1 MDLKE
6 LKNKIEEIKITYD
19 YDYEEIYSNLYNTCI
34 DYMNETQDFDLDY
47 LFEEFINY
55 EEVEERAK
63 YELENNGLMR
73 LQYFLGDTTFY
84 MQNLFRIN
92 AYGNLENVTR
102 KDLEILK
109 EELIDNID
117 NKLESEGN

>member
-6 LKNKIEEIKITYD
+6 LKDKIEKIEITYD

-34 DYMNETQDFDLDY
+34 EYMNETQDFDLDY

-63 YELENNGLMR
+63 YEIENNGLMR

-92 AYGNLENVTR
+92 GYGNLENITR
-102 KDLEILK
+102 EDLEMLK

>member
-1 MDLKE
+1 MNLKE
-6 LKNKIEEIKITYD
+6 LKDKIEEINIT

-34 DYMNETQDFDLDY
+34 EYMNEMQDFDLDY
-47 LFEEFINY
+47 LFEKFINY
-55 EEVEERAK
+55 EEAEERAK
-63 YELENNGLMR
+63 YELENNGLMS

-84 MQNLFRIN
+84 MQNLFKIN
-92 AYGNLENVTR
+92 GYGDLENVTR

-109 EELIDNID
+109 EELIDYID